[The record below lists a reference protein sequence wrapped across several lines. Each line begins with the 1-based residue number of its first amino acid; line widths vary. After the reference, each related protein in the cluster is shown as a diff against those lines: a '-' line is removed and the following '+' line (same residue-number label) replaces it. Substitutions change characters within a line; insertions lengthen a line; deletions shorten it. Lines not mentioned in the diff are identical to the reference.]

1 MVWLQQCM
9 KQQFEDFSVSSFQV
23 WQCDASVYDN
33 GDNDEI
39 EQYDVRS
46 TDSVFD
52 DRCGFNVQL
61 QGLTKVNG
69 RLSVSY
75 QCSEGSQ
82 SHTIHNQS
90 VKLFSTVYPH
100 WYGRITF
107 KKVWRHCGRYFV
119 KTAGD
124 GVIQL

>member
-1 MVWLQQCM
+1 M

-39 EQYDVRS
+39 EQYDVRP

-90 VKLFSTVYPH
+90 VKLSLRCIHIGT
-100 WYGRITF
+100 
-107 KKVWRHCGRYFV
+107 
-119 KTAGD
+119 D
-124 GVIQL
+124 E